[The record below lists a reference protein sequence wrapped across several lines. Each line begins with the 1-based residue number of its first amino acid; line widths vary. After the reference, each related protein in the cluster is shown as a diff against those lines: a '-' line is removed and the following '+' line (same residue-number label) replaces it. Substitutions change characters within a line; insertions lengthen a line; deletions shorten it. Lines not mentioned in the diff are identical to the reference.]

1 MAVPFAG
8 VNRPKLM
15 KRMASQQTRD
25 NQQRRGDRAAR
36 LLVEKPPHLAEFHGF
51 RHRLGFERA
60 LRFVLRRQ
68 RLDAGIQRIARGGAG
83 IELNRFGCALRPK
96 ALQHIFGG
104 AVEQRA
110 RGGRLGTVMGQHA
123 VQHHELCPRRDDIIF
138 LGVVGTLCGGNH
150 QSKDEGR
157 DRCQQSSAGKSTT
170 TRSNPGA
177 RSKNVIA
184 QIETQAQSRGLF

>member
-60 LRFVLRRQ
+60 LRFVLRGVS
-68 RLDAGIQRIARGGAG
+68 DWTAAYNASPG
-83 IELNRFGCALRPK
+83 ET
-96 ALQHIFGG
+96 
-104 AVEQRA
+104 
-110 RGGRLGTVMGQHA
+110 LG
-123 VQHHELCPRRDDIIF
+123 
-138 LGVVGTLCGGNH
+138 
-150 QSKDEGR
+150 
-157 DRCQQSSAGKSTT
+157 SS
-170 TRSNPGA
+170 
-177 RSKNVIA
+177 
-184 QIETQAQSRGLF
+184 